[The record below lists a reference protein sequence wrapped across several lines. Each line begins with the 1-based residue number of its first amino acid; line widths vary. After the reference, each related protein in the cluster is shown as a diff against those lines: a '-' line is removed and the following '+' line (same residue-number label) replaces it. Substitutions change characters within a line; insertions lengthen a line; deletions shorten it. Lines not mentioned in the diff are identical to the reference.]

1 MGRPEP
7 RQAPMLDLFL
17 LAFVFA
23 FIGSGF
29 RRPFVFVLAYTY
41 IDIVSPQKVSW
52 GVLQHIP
59 ISLIAFVCAF
69 LAWAVA
75 DDKRGLRLSLRQVL
89 LVALLVYCGMS
100 TTTAEF
106 PDNALD
112 KWSWVWK
119 ALLFATFLP
128 LTLRTRLRFEG
139 MALTMVLSV
148 SVIVIGGAIKT
159 LVSGGGYGEL
169 KLLVNDN
176 TGLYE
181 GSIISTVAIAVIP
194 LAFWLAKHGTLF
206 KPDWRVK
213 LYAVAISFACLLM
226 PIGTQARTG
235 LICAA
240 VLVAMALRTAKNR
253 FLLVGLLGVAAI
265 VAIPVLPASF
275 TNRMNTIGNHQAD
288 QSAST
293 RVAVWKWT
301 LDYVKQ
307 HPFGGGFEV
316 YRGNKLV
323 IDKVDVEQDGS
334 NVQINHEQI
343 FDQAR
348 AFHSS
353 YFEMLGEQGW
363 PGLAIWLLLHILGVI
378 QMEVV
383 RQRFKKDADPQ
394 SQWPENAW
402 IAPLANALQQAQV
415 VYLFGSLF
423 VGIAFQP
430 FCYMLVGLQCG
441 LWGYARQ
448 VRHSARPVPMV
459 RRPRPTGRALATE
472 PVLAER

>member
-1 MGRPEP
+1 
-7 RQAPMLDLFL
+7 MLDLFL

-41 IDIVSPQKVSW
+41 IDIVAPQKVSW

-75 DDKRGLRLSLRQVL
+75 DDKRGLRLSLRQSL
-89 LVALLVYCGMS
+89 LVLLLVYCGL
-100 TTTAEF
+100 TTQTADF

-181 GSIISTVAIAVIP
+181 GSTLSMVAVALIP
-194 LAFWLAKHGTLF
+194 LIVWLARHGTVF
-206 KPDWRVK
+206 PPGKRVTAFAAA
-213 LYAVAISFACLLM
+213 LVFACLCI
-226 PIGTQARTG
+226 PFGTETRTG
-235 LICAA
+235 FLCILMLGALI
-240 VLVAMALRTAKNR
+240 LRTAKR
-253 FLLVGLLGVAAI
+253 RLVFATLASLIGMAAI
-265 VAIPVLPASF
+265 PFMPASF
-275 TNRMNTIGNHQAD
+275 SQRMATIENHQAD

-293 RVAVWKWT
+293 RLAVWKWT
-301 LDYVKQ
+301 IEYARK
-307 HPFGGGFEV
+307 HPFGGGFEI
-316 YRGNKLV
+316 YRANEIHYDTQRV
-323 IDKVDVEQDGS
+323 TQSGS
-334 NVQINHEQI
+334 NVAIAQTKIE
-343 FDQAR
+343 DKAR

-353 YFEMLGEQGW
+353 YFEMLGEQGY
-363 PGLAIWLLLHILGVI
+363 PGLALWLALQVLGLW
-378 QMEVV
+378 QME
-383 RQRFKKDADPQ
+383 RLRLRFKAAIDPAE
-394 SQWPENAW
+394 SW
-402 IAPLANALQQAQV
+402 IAPLANALQQGQL

-423 VGIAFQP
+423 IGIAFQP
-430 FCYMLVGLQCG
+430 FVYMLIGMQIGLI
-441 LWGYARQ
+441 GYTRRLRVPGV
-448 VRHSARPVPMV
+448 VRPIERRVSAHLSAKP
-459 RRPRPTGRALATE
+459 A
-472 PVLAER
+472 

>member
-1 MGRPEP
+1 
-7 RQAPMLDLFL
+7 MLDLFL

-75 DDKRGLRLSLRQVL
+75 DDKRGLRPSLRQAL
-89 LVALLVYCGMS
+89 LVVLLVYCGL
-100 TTTAEF
+100 TTQTADF

-159 LVSGGGYGEL
+159 LASGGGYGEL

-181 GSIISTVAIAVIP
+181 GSTLSMVAVALIP
-194 LAFWLAKHGTLF
+194 LIVWLARHGTIF
-206 KPDWRVK
+206 PPGKRVTAFAAA
-213 LYAVAISFACLLM
+213 LVFACLCI
-226 PIGTQARTG
+226 PFGTETRTG
-235 LICAA
+235 FLCILI
-240 VLVAMALRTAKNR
+240 LGALMFRTAKHR
-253 FLLVGLLGVAAI
+253 LVLAALAGLIGVAAL
-265 VAIPVLPASF
+265 PFMPASF
-275 TNRMNTIGNHQAD
+275 SQRMATIENHQAD

-293 RVAVWKWT
+293 RLAVWKWT
-301 LDYVKQ
+301 IEYAQK
-307 HPFGGGFEV
+307 HPFGGGFEI
-316 YRGNKLV
+316 YRANEISYDTQRV
-323 IDKVDVEQDGS
+323 TQSGS
-334 NVQINHEQI
+334 NVAIAQTKIE
-343 FDQAR
+343 DKAR

-353 YFEMLGEQGW
+353 YFEMLGEQGY
-363 PGLAIWLLLHILGVI
+363 PGLALWLALQALGLW
-378 QMEVV
+378 QME
-383 RQRFKKDADPQ
+383 RLRLRFKAAIDPAE
-394 SQWPENAW
+394 SW
-402 IAPLANALQQAQV
+402 IAPLANALQQGQL

-423 VGIAFQP
+423 IGIAFQP
-430 FCYMLVGLQCG
+430 FVYMLIGMQIGL
-441 LWGYARQ
+441 LGYTRQ
-448 VRHSARPVPMV
+448 LRVPGVVAWTKSRVTSQLSAKP
-459 RRPRPTGRALATE
+459 A
-472 PVLAER
+472 

>member
-1 MGRPEP
+1 
-7 RQAPMLDLFL
+7 MLDLFL

-41 IDIVSPQKVSW
+41 IDIVAPQKVSW

-75 DDKRGLRLSLRQVL
+75 DDKRGLRLSLRQSL
-89 LVALLVYCGMS
+89 LVVLLVYCGL
-100 TTTAEF
+100 TTQTADF

-119 ALLFATFLP
+119 ALLFAIFLP

-181 GSIISTVAIAVIP
+181 GSTLSMVAVALIP
-194 LAFWLAKHGTLF
+194 LIVWLARHGTIF
-206 KPDWRVK
+206 PPGKRVTAFAAA
-213 LYAVAISFACLLM
+213 LVFACLCI
-226 PIGTQARTG
+226 PFGTETRTG
-235 LICAA
+235 FLCILMLGALI
-240 VLVAMALRTAKNR
+240 LRTTKR
-253 FLLVGLLGVAAI
+253 RLVFATLASLIGMAAL
-265 VAIPVLPASF
+265 PLMPASF
-275 TNRMNTIGNHQAD
+275 SQRMATIENHQAD

-293 RVAVWKWT
+293 RLAVWKWT
-301 LDYVKQ
+301 IEYAQK
-307 HPFGGGFEV
+307 HPFGGGFEI
-316 YRGNKLV
+316 YRANEISYDTQRV
-323 IDKVDVEQDGS
+323 TQSGS
-334 NVQINHEQI
+334 NVAIAQTKIE
-343 FDQAR
+343 DKAR

-353 YFEMLGEQGW
+353 YFEMLGEQGY
-363 PGLAIWLLLHILGVI
+363 PGLALWLALQALGLW
-378 QMEVV
+378 QME
-383 RQRFKKDADPQ
+383 RLRLRFKAAIDPAE
-394 SQWPENAW
+394 SW
-402 IAPLANALQQAQV
+402 IAPLANALQQGQL

-423 VGIAFQP
+423 IGIAFQP
-430 FCYMLVGLQCG
+430 FVYMLIGMQIGL
-441 LWGYARQ
+441 LGYTRQ
-448 VRHSARPVPMV
+448 LRVPGVVAWTKSRVTSQLSAKP
-459 RRPRPTGRALATE
+459 A
-472 PVLAER
+472 

>member
-1 MGRPEP
+1 
-7 RQAPMLDLFL
+7 MLDLFL

-41 IDIVSPQKVSW
+41 IDIVAPQKVSW

-75 DDKRGLRLSLRQVL
+75 DDKRGLRLSLRQAL
-89 LVALLVYCGMS
+89 LVVLLVYCGL
-100 TTTAEF
+100 TTQTADF

-148 SVIVIGGAIKT
+148 SVIVIGGGLKT

-181 GSIISTVAIAVIP
+181 GSTLSMVAVALIP
-194 LAFWLAKHGTLF
+194 LIVWLARYGTIF
-206 KPDWRVK
+206 PPGKRVTIFAGA
-213 LYAVAISFACLLM
+213 LIFACLCI
-226 PIGTQARTG
+226 PFGTETRTG
-235 LICAA
+235 FLCILLLGALI
-240 VLVAMALRTAKNR
+240 LRTAKRR
-253 FLLVGLLGVAAI
+253 FLFAALAGVIAMAAI
-265 VAIPVLPASF
+265 PFMPSSF
-275 TNRMNTIGNHQAD
+275 SQRIATIENHQAD

-301 LDYVKQ
+301 IEYARK
-307 HPFGGGFEV
+307 HPFGGGFEI
-316 YRGNKLV
+316 YRADEIHYDTQQV
-323 IDKVDVEQDGS
+323 AQSGS
-334 NVQINHEQI
+334 NVTIAATKIE
-343 FDQAR
+343 DKAR

-353 YFEMLGEQGW
+353 YFEMLGEQGY
-363 PGLAIWLLLHILGVI
+363 PGLAVWLLLQSLGLW
-378 QMEVV
+378 QMERV
-383 RQRFKKDADPQ
+383 RLRFRTAIDPA
-394 SQWPENAW
+394 ETW
-402 IAPLANALQQAQV
+402 IAALANALQQGQM

-423 VGIAFQP
+423 IGIAFQP
-430 FCYMLVGLQCG
+430 FVYMLIGMQIGLLAYTRWLCVTLPAPMLELG
-441 LWGYARQ
+441 
-448 VRHSARPVPMV
+448 SARAP
-459 RRPRPTGRALATE
+459 RARPA
-472 PVLAER
+472 

>member
-1 MGRPEP
+1 MRQKGRPEP
-7 RQAPMLDLFL
+7 CHAPMLDLFL

-41 IDIVSPQKVSW
+41 IDIVAPQKVSW
-52 GVLQHIP
+52 GVLQHLP

-75 DDKRGLRLSLRQVL
+75 DDKRGLRLSLRQ
-89 LVALLVYCGMS
+89 ALLVILLIYCS
-100 TTTAEF
+100 LTTQTADF

-139 MALTMVLSV
+139 LVLTMVLSV

-159 LVSGGGYGEL
+159 LSSGGGYGEL

-194 LAFWLAKHGTLF
+194 LSFWLAKHSTLF

-235 LICAA
+235 LIC
-240 VLVAMALRTAKNR
+240 VGILVVMTLRTAKNR
-253 FLLVGLLGVAAI
+253 FLLIGLLCGAALVAM
-265 VAIPVLPASF
+265 PLLPASF
-275 TNRMNTIGNHQAD
+275 TNRMSTIGNHQAD

-301 LDYVKQ
+301 IDYVKQ

-316 YRGNKLV
+316 YRANKLV

-334 NVQINHEQI
+334 NINVSHEQI

-353 YFEMLGEQGW
+353 YFEMLGEQGY
-363 PGLAIWLLLHILGVI
+363 PGLSLWLLLHLLGVI
-378 QMEVV
+378 QMELV
-383 RQRFKKDADPQ
+383 RQRFRRETDPQ
-394 SQWPENAW
+394 SQW

-441 LWGYARQ
+441 LWGYAGQ
-448 VRHSARPVPMV
+448 VRRKARPIPMV
-459 RRPRPTGRALATE
+459 RRPRPAPADTQPGQPL
-472 PVLAER
+472 PQH